1 MIVRKL
7 YHLQVFSYRMDAYV
21 YAVIGVLQIFL
32 ELSVFD
38 VLLEWDD
45 HASVKNVQK

>member
-1 MIVRKL
+1 MCML
-7 YHLQVFSYRMDAYV
+7 SL
-21 YAVIGVLQIFL
+21 VIEALRFCL

-45 HASVKNVQK
+45 HASV